1 MKIALYFDLENVDSK
16 LNLNKLLESV
26 TLTSIKESAKN
37 SEEQGE
43 PVFAIK
49 LACGN
54 TESISKFRDQ
64 MKDLNFHIR
73 EAPQVS
79 TMNTKNRADLILSVE
94 AFESLYQKTPE
105 IDLYVFITSDTDFT
119 VIMDKLRKYGKQV
132 WLVTRRADKDKKLFT
147 SSSDKILV
155 IENHFIG
162 ERKKNTFTAELEKC
176 LIDLGFT
183 ENESEKVKEI
193 IESYEKDLWFAGS
206 GFGKKIRTIIKD
218 FTYTGKRVNCQNKL
232 FEELSRLKF
241 IETKKEDKVDYF
253 KVLA

>member
-16 LNLNKLLESV
+16 LNLNKLLESI
-26 TLTSIKESAKN
+26 TLTSGKN
-37 SEEQGE
+37 IEEQSE

-54 TESISKFRDQ
+54 TDAISKFRDQ
-64 MKDLNFHIR
+64 MRDLNFHIR

-79 TMNTKNRADLILSVE
+79 NQNMKNRADLILSLE

-132 WLVTRRADKDKKLFT
+132 WLVTRKTDKDKKLFT

-155 IENHFIG
+155 IENNFTG
-162 ERKKNTFTAELEKC
+162 ERKKNSSVSKLEKC
-176 LIDLGFT
+176 LKDLDFT
-183 ENESEKVKEI
+183 ENESEKIKEI
-193 IESYEKDLWFAGS
+193 IESYDKEEWFLGGS
-206 GFGKKIRTIIKD
+206 FGKKIRGIIKD
-218 FTYTGKRVNCQNKL
+218 FTYRGKKVNCQNKL
-232 FEELSRLKF
+232 FDELRKHKF
-241 IETKKEDKVDYF
+241 IDTKKEDKVDYF
-253 KVLA
+253 KVLS